1 MAFSGLSF
9 PALTYG
15 NRIRNTK
22 VSAMMPVAITGNG
35 TFEYRVNRSAY
46 TRFQWTIPAWN
57 FDQTD
62 QQALL
67 DFWNQVGGQLLSFLY
82 TDPVYNAFSGV
93 TIGQGTQINAPA
105 APTVTTSTTGGS
117 IAAST
122 ALTYGITSL
131 NAQGESTESATASI
145 TTGSTTAT
153 NSNTITWTAGAGA
166 TSYNVYQGGLLIG
179 SASGTTFT
187 DTGYPQGVAA
197 PTVNATGT
205 TDYPLLVPVAGI
217 LHPIW
222 HPSGMTI
229 NGGTSGWSFGILNQ
243 QPVIQYPAGSCP
255 AYGTTVTASG
265 AYAFAVRFSNPLTY
279 TMLASGDLQA
289 TGPAQLASLTMMEVF
304 E

>member
-22 VSAMMPVAITGNG
+22 VSAMMPVAITSNG

-57 FDQTD
+57 YDQAD
-62 QQALL
+62 QKALL
-67 DFWNQVGGQLLSFLY
+67 EFWNQVGGQLQSFLY
-82 TDPVYNAFSGV
+82 TDPNYNAFSDA
-93 TIGQGTQINAPA
+93 TIGEGTQINPPA

-122 ALTYGITSL
+122 AMTYGVTAL
-131 NAQGESTESATASI
+131 NAQGESTESATTSI
-145 TTGSTTAT
+145 TTGSSTAT
-153 NSNTITWTAGAGA
+153 NSNTITWTAVSGA
-166 TSYNVYQGGLLIG
+166 TSYNIYQGGKLIG
-179 SASGTTFT
+179 NTSGTSFT
-187 DTGYPQGVAA
+187 DTGYPGGVAA
-197 PTVNATGT
+197 PTVNGTGT
-205 TDYPLLVPVAGI
+205 TAYPLLVPVAGI

-222 HPSGMTI
+222 HPSGLTV
-229 NGGTSGWSFGILNQ
+229 NGSTSGWSFGIQNQ

-255 AYGTTVTASG
+255 AYGTSVTASG
-265 AYAFAVRFSNPLTY
+265 SFAFAVRFSTPLTY
-279 TMLASGDLQA
+279 TMLASGELQA
-289 TGPAQLASLTMMEVF
+289 TGPAQVAALTMMEVF